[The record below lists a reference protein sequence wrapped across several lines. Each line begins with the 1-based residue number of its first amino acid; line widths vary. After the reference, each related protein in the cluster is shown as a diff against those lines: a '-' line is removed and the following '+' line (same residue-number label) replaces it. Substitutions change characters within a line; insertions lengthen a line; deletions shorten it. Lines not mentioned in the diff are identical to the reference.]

1 MAIGPVLKFL
11 QAARNLA
18 KQGMKKEQVMEF
30 AKREFGEVNDLLKR
44 QIEQIFTPKSGG
56 ITSLR
61 KPEGKVIEASFK
73 PGMSKS
79 GKVVEESPSQA
90 SGIMSR
96 LEGKAEQLRK
106 TVNLSSGLSR
116 TLAREILMNK
126 GIKIAKGIDPLELLN
141 RKFGADVVSEVSD
154 LADELVE
161 MERKGEAYKDINT
174 ILKQEGLL
182 DVQIP
187 GEPRPGFSAEELEE
201 IQKAIDE
208 EDMLLKFDPK
218 DREPNAMGGFNRANF
233 AIGSGVKGLAAALK
247 TIMSKYGKD
256 SITTA
261 DKIAQREKKTEVLV
275 REFEKRDRDRVKQE
289 AIEKYGITPERYD
302 EIMEEGGKL
311 SEDFLPDADDM
322 QRELI
327 KPSRE
332 ILDVP
337 EVPKG
342 FKLSKE
348 KLMDKFPE
356 IDEDF
361 ANQMMGMNKDMQG
374 RIIKMLENRRLD
386 PEAYDRL
393 LEQYG
398 DTLEFQK
405 EFDKVVR
412 RKQNADGG
420 LNYLMGM

>member
-18 KQGMKKEQVMEF
+18 KQGMKQEQVMEF
-30 AKREFGEVNDLLKR
+30 AKREFGEVSDLLKR

-56 ITSLR
+56 ITSIK

-73 PGMSKS
+73 PGKDKR

-90 SGIMSR
+90 SGIKSLRGNETFDELLEMEKKSESSPLMKR
-96 LEGKAEQLRK
+96 LEEGVKSLRK
-106 TVNLSSGLSR
+106 VEQGENLTTGLTR
-116 TLAREILMNK
+116 TMAREILMNK
-126 GIKIAKGIDPLELLN
+126 GIKIAKGMDPIELFRN
-141 RKFGADVVSEVSD
+141 KYGQDVLGDVAN
-154 LADELVE
+154 LADELIE
-161 MERKGEAYKDINT
+161 MESMGTPTKDLNT
-174 ILKQEGLL
+174 ILKQEGML
-182 DVQIP
+182 DLKMP
-187 GEPRPGFSAEELEE
+187 KEPFQGYTDAELAE

-208 EDMLLKFDPK
+208 EDILLKFDPK
-218 DREPNAMGGFNRANF
+218 DRKPNAMGGFNRTNF
-233 AIGSGVKGLAAALK
+233 AVGTGIKGLAAALK

-261 DKIAQREKKTEVLV
+261 DKVAQPEKKTEVLA
-275 REFEKRDRDRVKQE
+275 REFEARDRMR
-289 AIEKYGITPERYD
+289 
-302 EIMEEGGKL
+302 
-311 SEDFLPDADDM
+311 
-322 QRELI
+322 RELE
-327 KPSRE
+327 KPERE

-337 EVPKG
+337 EVPEG

-348 KLMDKFPE
+348 KLLAKFPE
-356 IDEDF
+356 LDEDF
-361 ANQMMGMNKDMQG
+361 ADQMMGMNKDMQG

-393 LEQYG
+393 LDQYG

-412 RKQNADGG
+412 RKQNAGGG

>member
-1 MAIGPVLKFL
+1 MINAFKVFLESAARLAKMGVRKEGIEKFAKEEFGEISEFL
-11 QAARNLA
+11 QAQINNIFR
-18 KQGMKKEQVMEF
+18 KKDRGILSV
-30 AKREFGEVNDLLKR
+30 KRREP
-44 QIEQIFTPKSGG
+44 I
-56 ITSLR
+56 
-61 KPEGKVIEASFK
+61 GKDGNVIEASFK
-73 PGMSKS
+73 PGRDKK

-96 LEGKAEQLRK
+96 LEGKADQLRK
-106 TVNLSSGLSR
+106 TINLSSGLSR
-116 TLAREILMNK
+116 TLAREMLMNK

-161 MERKGEAYKDINT
+161 MERKGEPYKDLNT

-182 DVQIP
+182 DVKIP

-208 EDMLLKFDPK
+208 EDMLFKFDPK

-233 AIGSGVKGLAAALK
+233 AIGSGFKGLAAALK
-247 TIMSKYGKD
+247 TIMGKYGKD

-261 DKIAQREKKTEVLV
+261 DKIAQPEKKTEVLA
-275 REFEKRDRDRVKQE
+275 REFEARDRMR
-289 AIEKYGITPERYD
+289 
-302 EIMEEGGKL
+302 
-311 SEDFLPDADDM
+311 
-322 QRELI
+322 RELE
-327 KPSRE
+327 KPERE

-348 KLMDKFPE
+348 KLMAKFPE

-361 ANQMMGMNKDMQG
+361 ADQMMGMNKDMQG

-412 RKQNADGG
+412 RKQNSEGG